1 VLLVE
6 DEESVRT
13 LASRL
18 LRGLGYQVETAA
30 TGVEAVARSQVDG
43 PFDVLVTD
51 VVMPGMNGREVA
63 AAIRARQPD
72 LPVLFVSG
80 HSADTLDLRPDRA
93 SRTDFLAKP
102 FTRADLAERL
112 EALLDEPRAT

>member
-1 VLLVE
+1 
-6 DEESVRT
+6 
-13 LASRL
+13 
-18 LRGLGYQVETAA
+18 
-30 TGVEAVARSQVDG
+30 VDG

-63 AAIRARQPD
+63 AALRARQPD

-80 HSADTLDLRPDRA
+80 HSADALDLRPDQE

-112 EALLDEPRAT
+112 QALLDQPRAT